1 MIIHKN
7 KIIGVSL
14 YKYFLGKI
22 KNIYY
27 DLEKTLTKLDRQF
40 LHAKSIGFI
49 HPRTGRELEF
59 SSNLPKDLEFVL
71 KRLKNAYK

>member
-1 MIIHKN
+1 MTKN
-7 KIIGVSL
+7 TK
-14 YKYFLGKI
+14 KEI
-22 KNIYY
+22 KNINY

-71 KRLKNAYK
+71 KKLKNAHK